1 MPKYYNLPEY
11 DERRRLQEELRKVA
25 DKSIPGYEA
34 YVKAMEELDKKMD
47 AYSELDQWGVAKQ
60 IDEKGKEDLLSAILT
75 AAKAGETLLKNA
87 KKAKGKDAVNTAETV
102 RKVQTMMSRDMNLL
116 QQYDPASSE
125 KKIPARTAGRRP
137 HFDGRY
143 RQESI

>member
-47 AYSELDQWGVAKQ
+47 SYSELDRWGVAKQ
-60 IDEKGKEDLLSAILT
+60 IDEKARRSCCQRSLPPPKP
-75 AAKAGETLLKNA
+75 AK
-87 KKAKGKDAVNTAETV
+87 
-102 RKVQTMMSRDMNLL
+102 
-116 QQYDPASSE
+116 
-125 KKIPARTAGRRP
+125 
-137 HFDGRY
+137 HC
-143 RQESI
+143 